1 MKRFH
6 IVLSLLLL
14 LPFCTVGDEA
24 TPNDSAIEE
33 AESNNDTSEK
43 ETKTEDSEKETK
55 TEDSQ
60 SKPSEGESDKI
71 SNIRDKCE
79 LFANSKEIE
88 SDEYFFILGDDID
101 ERQRESKYSHPSGA
115 QNGPFQTWT
124 FEDAVRISSEIIPE
138 EFDKINPFENDD
150 GITWEQFEAFADA
163 LCYASE
169 NGKGLRNVTIT
180 HADLMGRSN
189 EILGFAGNW
198 ENFPYIETG
207 NEIIESPSPPG
218 LEFYTKYTTV
228 SGVIIVSGSGVSD
241 EAVLSARRSLEY
253 QLSARPDFHQILQDN
268 NVRVS
273 LFGPD
278 GDTSELPEYK
288 DTSEFGGFAMMSID
302 ASMTANAGWLC
313 YEGNRDED
321 GDPVIHEM
329 AHTLNHIVFESTNE
343 IYFYENIYKLA
354 EEALENGDWEEGAQ
368 ALADGVP
375 LSDMI
380 GEFFAINSED
390 FIISSNSDL
399 KYGTRDNI
407 KKYNPAMYELFAR
420 YYPTEPWSYCND
432 GVER

>member
-1 MKRFH
+1 MKKFTAAL
-6 IVLSLLLL
+6 VLILL
-14 LPFCTVGDEA
+14 LPFCTVGE
-24 TPNDSAIEE
+24 
-33 AESNNDTSEK
+33 ESNQRENVI
-43 ETKTEDSEKETK
+43 EDS
-55 TEDSQ
+55 TENSSSEENTEAVESSD
-60 SKPSEGESDKI
+60 SKPSNKESAKI
-71 SNIRDKCE
+71 SNLRDKCE
-79 LFANSKEIE
+79 IFANSKEIE

-101 ERQRESKYSHPSGA
+101 DRHRQSKYSHPSGA

-124 FEDAVRISSEIIPE
+124 YEDAVRISSEIIPE
-138 EFDKINPFENDD
+138 EFDKINPFENDI
-150 GITWEQFEAFADA
+150 GITWEKFEAFADA
-163 LCYASE
+163 LCFAYE

-180 HADLMGRSN
+180 HADLMGRSS

-207 NEIIESPSPPG
+207 AEVIESPSPQG

-228 SGVIIVSGSGVSD
+228 SGVIIVGGPDVPD
-241 EAVLSARRSLEY
+241 EAVLAARRSIEY
-253 QLSARPDFHQILQDN
+253 QLSARPDFHQLLQES
-268 NVRVS
+268 NVRIS

-288 DTSEFGGFAMMSID
+288 DTAEIGGFAMMSID

-313 YEGNRDED
+313 YEGNRDDE

-329 AHTLNHIVFESTNE
+329 AHTLNHIVFEATNE
-343 IYFYENIYKLA
+343 LYFYENIYKLA

-368 ALADGVP
+368 AIADGVP

-380 GEFFAINSED
+380 GEFFAINTEN
-390 FIISSNSDL
+390 FIISNSPDL
-399 KYGTRDNI
+399 KYGTRENI
-407 KKYNPAMYELFAR
+407 KENNPAMYELYAR

>member
-1 MKRFH
+1 MKKFH
-6 IVLSLLLL
+6 IVLVLLLF
-14 LPFCTVGDEA
+14 LPFCTVG
-24 TPNDSAIEE
+24 EE
-33 AESNNDTSEK
+33 SSVEESPSNNPTNEEPTDSSDSSEK
-43 ETKTEDSEKETK
+43 DTK

-60 SKPSEGESDKI
+60 PKTEEESVKI
-71 SNIRDKCE
+71 SNLRDKCE
-79 LFANSKEIE
+79 IFTDSKVID

-101 ERQRESKYSHPSGA
+101 DRHRQSKYSHPSGA

-124 FEDAVRISSEIIPE
+124 FEDAVKISSEVIPE
-138 EFDKINPFENDD
+138 EFDRINPFENDD
-150 GITWEQFEAFADA
+150 GITWDRFEAFADA
-163 LCYASE
+163 LCFAYE
-169 NGKGLRNVTIT
+169 NGKGLRNVTIA
-180 HADLMGRSN
+180 HADLMGRSS
-189 EILGFAGNW
+189 EIMGFAGNW
-198 ENFPYIETG
+198 ETFPYIETG
-207 NEIIESPSPPG
+207 AEVIESPSPKG

-228 SGVIIVSGSGVSD
+228 SGVIIVGGPDVPD
-241 EAVLSARRSLEY
+241 EAVLSARRSIEY
-253 QLSARPDFHQILQDN
+253 QLSARPDFHQLLQES

-288 DTSEFGGFAMMSID
+288 DTAEIGGFAMMRID

-313 YEGNRDED
+313 YEGNEDDE

-329 AHTLNHIVFESTNE
+329 AHTLNHVVFEAINE

-368 ALADGVP
+368 AIADGVP

-380 GEFFAINSED
+380 GEFFAINTEN
-390 FIISSNSDL
+390 FIISNSPDL
-399 KYGTRDNI
+399 KYGTRENI
-407 KKYNPAMYELFAR
+407 KKYNPAMYELYAR

>member
-1 MKRFH
+1 MKKFA
-6 IVLSLLLL
+6 IALVLLLF
-14 LPFCTVGDEA
+14 LPFCTVGE
-24 TPNDSAIEE
+24 
-33 AESNNDTSEK
+33 ESNQSENVI
-43 ETKTEDSEKETK
+43 EDSKENNSSNEN
-55 TEDSQ
+55 TEVVESSD
-60 SKPSEGESDKI
+60 SKPSDKESAKI
-71 SNIRDKCE
+71 SNLREKCE
-79 LFANSKEIE
+79 IFANSKEIE

-101 ERQRESKYSHPSGA
+101 DRHRQSKYSHPSGA

-124 FEDAVRISSEIIPE
+124 YEDAVRISSEIIPE
-138 EFDKINPFENDD
+138 EFDKINPFENDI
-150 GITWEQFEAFADA
+150 GITWEKFEAFADA
-163 LCYASE
+163 LCFAYE

-180 HADLMGRSN
+180 HADLMGRSS

-207 NEIIESPSPPG
+207 AEVIESPSPQG

-228 SGVIIVSGSGVSD
+228 SGVIIVGGPDVPD
-241 EAVLSARRSLEY
+241 EAVLAARRSIEY
-253 QLSARPDFHQILQDN
+253 QLSARPDFHQLLQES
-268 NVRVS
+268 NVRIS

-288 DTSEFGGFAMMSID
+288 DTAEIGGFAMMSID

-313 YEGNRDED
+313 YEGNRDDE

-329 AHTLNHIVFESTNE
+329 AHTLNHIVFEATNE
-343 IYFYENIYKLA
+343 LYFYENIYKLA

-368 ALADGVP
+368 AIADGVP

-380 GEFFAINSED
+380 GEFFAINTEN
-390 FIISSNSDL
+390 FIISNSPDL
-399 KYGTRDNI
+399 KYGTRESI
-407 KKYNPAMYELFAR
+407 KENNPAMYELYAR

>member
-1 MKRFH
+1 MKKFTAAL
-6 IVLSLLLL
+6 VLILL
-14 LPFCTVGDEA
+14 LPFCTVGE
-24 TPNDSAIEE
+24 
-33 AESNNDTSEK
+33 ESNQRENVI
-43 ETKTEDSEKETK
+43 EDS
-55 TEDSQ
+55 TENSSSEENTEAVESSD
-60 SKPSEGESDKI
+60 SKPSNKESAKI
-71 SNIRDKCE
+71 SNLRDKCE
-79 LFANSKEIE
+79 IFANSKEIE

-101 ERQRESKYSHPSGA
+101 DRHRQSKYSHPSGA

-124 FEDAVRISSEIIPE
+124 YEDAVRISSEIIPE
-138 EFDKINPFENDD
+138 EFDKINPFENDI
-150 GITWEQFEAFADA
+150 GITWEKFDAFADA
-163 LCYASE
+163 LCFAYE

-180 HADLMGRSN
+180 HADLMGRSS

-207 NEIIESPSPPG
+207 AEVIESPSPEG

-228 SGVIIVSGSGVSD
+228 SGVIIVGGPDVPD
-241 EAVLSARRSLEY
+241 EAVLAARRSIEY
-253 QLSARPDFHQILQDN
+253 QLSARPDFHQLLQES
-268 NVRVS
+268 NVRIS

-288 DTSEFGGFAMMSID
+288 DTAEIGGFAMMSID

-313 YEGNRDED
+313 YEGNRDDE

-329 AHTLNHIVFESTNE
+329 AHTLNHIVFEATNE
-343 IYFYENIYKLA
+343 LYFYENIYKLA

-368 ALADGVP
+368 AIADGVP

-380 GEFFAINSED
+380 GEFFAINTEN
-390 FIISSNSDL
+390 FIISNSPDL
-399 KYGTRDNI
+399 KYGTRENI
-407 KKYNPAMYELFAR
+407 KENNPAMYELYSR